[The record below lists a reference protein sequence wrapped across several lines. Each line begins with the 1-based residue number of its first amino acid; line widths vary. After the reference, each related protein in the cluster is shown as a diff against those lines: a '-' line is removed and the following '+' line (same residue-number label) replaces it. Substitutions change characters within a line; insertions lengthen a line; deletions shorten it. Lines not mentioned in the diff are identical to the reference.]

1 MTHDTEY
8 DMTEAAALL
17 GWSRYTL
24 RDRCSRRLVPH
35 HRRHSSRGIYFT
47 PGDIAA
53 IRSDRARD
61 AVMTPPSVPSELL
74 RDLRGLTPTRR
85 RRVG

>member
-1 MTHDTEY
+1 MTHDIED
-8 DMTEAAALL
+8 DMAEAAALL

-24 RDRCSRRLVPH
+24 RDRCSRRVVPH
-35 HRRHSSRGIYFT
+35 HRRHSTRGIYFT
-47 PGDIAA
+47 PEDIAA
-53 IRSDRARD
+53 IRAGRTRD
-61 AVMTPPSVPSELL
+61 AVRTPPSVPSELL